1 MKLRHALLVAL
12 ASSTML
18 TASAGAAP
26 GADTKLLLG
35 KWRAVALEAEGK
47 RTPAPPGV
55 VLITEFLSGGT
66 FIGTETQQGKTVRKA
81 GTWRV
86 VGNLLTTVV
95 EKKTRTYAY
104 SLHGR
109 QLRLTKEGKPVQH
122 MILERL
128 ER

>member
-1 MKLRHALLVAL
+1 MPSRCVLLAMLISSALSGAVQ
-12 ASSTML
+12 
-18 TASAGAAP
+18 AAP
-26 GADTKLLLG
+26 DTQPLLG
-35 KWRAVALEAEGK
+35 KWKAVALEVDGK
-47 RTPAPPGV
+47 RTLAPPQV
-55 VLITEFLSGGT
+55 VLTTEFLSGGK
-66 FIGTETQQGKTVRKA
+66 FVGTETQKGKTARKV

-104 SLHGR
+104 NLQGK